1 MDKPVRFE
9 IPLTEP
15 SVRRRVAVRIFGQLP
30 LSMKTP
36 TRQTINLLTLLLAC
50 VALRSIA
57 NDTPQTVPLVQK
69 WSDVGMITADNDW
82 SKVPGFV
89 GYKGDKL
96 TTKVG
101 VNPQTIVA
109 DGTDSAVDV
118 YANQSKPNSFRS
130 GGVAEFDGIPDP
142 TVALKGSAA
151 ANAPF
156 LLLNLNTKGK
166 KNVGAGYTLRD
177 LDSSVNNAVQ
187 PVAFQYRVGTNGN
200 FIDIPAAYVPDAT
213 AGPNETKSTP
223 VVVMLPAVAWDQYL
237 VQVRWITANAE
248 GNDEWVGI
256 DEIAVVGDDIPAPP
270 NAAAVQPAADTKR
283 SR

>member
-1 MDKPVRFE
+1 MLK
-9 IPLTEP
+9 L
-15 SVRRRVAVRIFGQLP
+15 
-30 LSMKTP
+30 LS
-36 TRQTINLLTLLLAC
+36 LLLAC
-50 VALRSIA
+50 IALRAVA
-57 NDTPQTVPLVQK
+57 NDIPQTVPLVQK
-69 WSDVGMITADNDW
+69 WSDTSLITVDNDW

-96 TTKVG
+96 TTKIG

-118 YANQSKPNSFRS
+118 FANQSKPNSFRS

-142 TVALKGSAA
+142 TVALKGSASA
-151 ANAPF
+151 SAPF

-177 LDSSVNNAVQ
+177 LDGSANNAVQ
-187 PVAFQYRVGTNGN
+187 PVAFQYRIGTNGN
-200 FIDIPAAYVPDAT
+200 FIDIPAAYIADAT

-223 VVVMLPAVAWDQYL
+223 VVVMLPAAAWDQNL

-256 DEIAVVGDDIPAPP
+256 DDIAVVGDDIAAPP
-270 NAAAVQPAADTKR
+270 TAAGAKPAADTKR
-283 SR
+283 TAEPLRSARDPGVH

>member
-1 MDKPVRFE
+1 MVC
-9 IPLTEP
+9 I
-15 SVRRRVAVRIFGQLP
+15 
-30 LSMKTP
+30 
-36 TRQTINLLTLLLAC
+36 
-50 VALRSIA
+50 ALGALA

-69 WSDVGMITADNDW
+69 WSDASMITADNDW

-96 TTKVG
+96 TTKIG
-101 VNPQTIVA
+101 VNPQAIVA
-109 DGTDSAVDV
+109 EGTDSAVDV
-118 YANQSKPNSFRS
+118 FANQSKPNSFRS

-142 TVALKGSAA
+142 TVAIKGSASA
-151 ANAPF
+151 SAPF

-177 LDSSVNNAVQ
+177 LDSSPNNAVQ

-200 FIDIPAAYVPDAT
+200 FTDIPAAYIADAT
-213 AGPNETKSTP
+213 SGPNETKSTP
-223 VVVMLPAVAWDQYL
+223 VVVMLPEPAWDKYV

-256 DEIAVVGDDIPAPP
+256 DEIAVVGDDM
-270 NAAAVQPAADTKR
+270 PAAPTAASAHPVSEVKGGAEPIRGPRDSK
-283 SR
+283 SH

>member
-1 MDKPVRFE
+1 
-9 IPLTEP
+9 
-15 SVRRRVAVRIFGQLP
+15 
-30 LSMKTP
+30 MKTP
-36 TRQTINLLTLLLAC
+36 TRQILNVTSIATLLIAF
-50 VALRSIA
+50 VALRSVA

-69 WSDVGMITADNDW
+69 WTDVGMITADNDW

-96 TTKVG
+96 TTKIG

-118 YANQSKPNSFRS
+118 FANQSKPNSFRS

-142 TVALKGSAA
+142 TIAIKGSASA
-151 ANAPF
+151 SAPF

-177 LDSSVNNAVQ
+177 LDSSANNAVQ

-200 FIDIPAAYVPDAT
+200 FIDIPAAYVADAT

-223 VVVMLPAVAWDQYL
+223 IVVMLPAAAWDQPL

-256 DEIAVVGDDIPAPP
+256 DEIAVVGDDIAT
-270 NAAAVQPAADTKR
+270 AASAQPVTDSKR
-283 SR
+283 PGESPRSTRDSKSQ